1 MFGAGGS
8 KKHITMKIFGILLL
22 TLSALLNLTLA
33 TVSFC
38 VEYGPVVGL
47 SFLSFILFIV
57 GVILIKLDKK
67 NTDS

>member
-8 KKHITMKIFGILLL
+8 KKHITMKIFGIGFL

-57 GVILIKLDKK
+57 GIILIELDKK
-67 NTDS
+67 STDS

>member
-1 MFGAGGS
+1 
-8 KKHITMKIFGILLL
+8 MKIFGILLL

-57 GVILIKLDKK
+57 GIILIKLDKK

>member
-57 GVILIKLDKK
+57 GIIFIKLDKK

>member
-8 KKHITMKIFGILLL
+8 KKHITMKIFGIGFL

-57 GVILIKLDKK
+57 GIILIKLDKK
-67 NTDS
+67 STDS